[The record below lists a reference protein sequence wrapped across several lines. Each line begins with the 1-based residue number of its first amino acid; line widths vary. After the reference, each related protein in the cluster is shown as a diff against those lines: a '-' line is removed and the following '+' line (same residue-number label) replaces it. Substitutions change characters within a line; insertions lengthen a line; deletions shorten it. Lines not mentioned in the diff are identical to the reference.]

1 MTNKTLELLLL
12 CSGAGAKD
20 WDGAK
25 RRRPLRTKGKRQAQK
40 VGAWMGQHGL
50 RPDKTLTTTDERANA
65 TAQKALKAGGWS
77 AQEGGQ
83 SPDLTKGKMP
93 VFVNDDRVLLV
104 APKKTVADLLSSLGV
119 HESLSPGVLVR
130 LEKTHA
136 GAEIRQVIDPQDLPD
151 LFPYPGPDGPERRER
166 PAYYYT
172 QSAVIP
178 FRRTPAG
185 KEILITGSSSGRHW
199 VVPKG
204 IVDPGLSPADSARI
218 EAREEAGVEGIICDR
233 SLGTFSYEK
242 WAATCRVEVYAMEVT
257 RILSVD
263 VWEESHRQ
271 RTWVPAETAATMLHQ
286 KAFGPF
292 IAQI

>member
-1 MTNKTLELLLL
+1 MTKKALEMLLL
-12 CSGAGAKD
+12 CVGAGAKD

-40 VGAWMGQHGL
+40 VGAWMGLHGL
-50 RPDKTLTTTDERANA
+50 RPDKTLTTTDERATA

-77 AQEGGQ
+77 AQGVVQ
-83 SPDLTKGKMP
+83 SPDLTNGEMP
-93 VFVNDDRVLLV
+93 VFADEDRVLLV
-104 APKKTVADLLSSLGV
+104 APKKTVADLLNSLGV
-119 HESLSPGVLVR
+119 HESLSPGMLVH
-130 LEKTHA
+130 LEIA
-136 GAEIRQVIDPQDLPD
+136 QEGAEIRQVIDPQDLPD
-151 LFPYPGPDGPERRER
+151 LFPYSGPDGPERRER

-178 FRRTPAG
+178 FRRTPQG
-185 KEILITGSSSGRHW
+185 KEVLITGSSSGRHW

-204 IVDPGLSPADSARI
+204 IVDPGLSPAESAAV

-242 WAATCRVEVYAMEVT
+242 WGAVCEVEVYAMEVT
-257 RILSVD
+257 HILSMD

-271 RTWVPAETAATMLHQ
+271 RTWVPAETAAAMLYQ
-286 KAFGPF
+286 KAFGPL
-292 IAQI
+292 IAQL

>member
-12 CSGAGAKD
+12 CAGAGAKD

-40 VGAWMGQHGL
+40 VGAWMGQNGL
-50 RPDKTLTTTDERANA
+50 RPLKTLTTTDERATA

-77 AQEGGQ
+77 AQGVVQ
-83 SPDLTKGKMP
+83 STDLTKGVMP
-93 VFVNDDRVLLV
+93 TVVDEDRVWLV

-130 LEKTHA
+130 LEETPT
-136 GAEIRQVIDPQDLPD
+136 GPEIRQVIDPQDLPD
-151 LFPYPGPDGPERRER
+151 LFPYFGPDGPERRER

-178 FRRTPAG
+178 FRRTPQG
-185 KEILITGSSSGRHW
+185 KEVLITGSSSGRHW

-204 IVDPGLSPADSARI
+204 IVDPGLSPAESAGV
-218 EAREEAGVEGIICDR
+218 EAREEAGVEGKISDNR
-233 SLGTFSYEK
+233 LGTFTYEK
-242 WAATCRVEVYAMEVT
+242 WGATCRVEVYAMEVSH
-257 RILSVD
+257 ILPMD

-271 RTWVPAETAATMLHQ
+271 RTWVAAETAAAMLYQ
-286 KAFGPF
+286 KAFGPL
-292 IAQI
+292 IAQL